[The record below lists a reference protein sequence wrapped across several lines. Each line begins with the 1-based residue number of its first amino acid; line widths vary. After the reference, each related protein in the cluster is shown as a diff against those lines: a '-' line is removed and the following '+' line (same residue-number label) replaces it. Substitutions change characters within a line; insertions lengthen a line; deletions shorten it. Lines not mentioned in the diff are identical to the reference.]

1 MSTTSGETAT
11 ITLPAIQQI
20 LVTRRFRATPARVFR
35 VWSDPESIAQW
46 WSGQRD
52 AGTRTSVENDFR
64 IGGRWRY
71 VITSD
76 DGGEVAFHGEYRD
89 IVDGRKIVYTEV
101 YEMPGAATGDDS
113 GAPLVTVTMEPDG
126 DGTLLTLLIE
136 TVDKALRDMIMDS
149 GMESGMHGQMEIIDE
164 LSGALA

>member
-1 MSTTSGETAT
+1 MVERAPRHRGLGET
-11 ITLPAIQQI
+11 
-20 LVTRRFRATPARVFR
+20 
-35 VWSDPESIAQW
+35 
-46 WSGQRD
+46 
-52 AGTRTSVENDFR
+52 DFR

-89 IVDGRKIVYTEV
+89 IVEGRKIVYTEV
-101 YEMPGAATGDDS
+101 YEMPGAAAGDDT

-164 LSGALA
+164 LSSSLA